1 MGSQRRTP
9 PPPPPRPS
17 KKKAGEGMW
26 QAWWLLLL
34 ALCAVLVVILG
45 LIWLFI
51 EFPGLAGWK
60 EVSKESA
67 EGRARQEKWRRDS
80 VILGEL
86 QRRGRRVTVDQ
97 LVTDLEEVLVV
108 KSDPKNLRRC
118 SSTKMRRS
126 ATQVSMCN
134 SSSGVSSGD
143 SRQQSPRLEE
153 VHLPSS
159 SREVRLPSST
169 REAHL
174 PSSTREV
181 HHPSSSS
188 RESHLPSSS
197 REVGLPSSARG
208 GREKGASHSSRGGFQ
223 EVDLSLHSVERSG
236 GGGGEG
242 DLLKNCENT
251 EV

>member
-108 KSDPKNLRRC
+108 KSDPKKC
-118 SSTKMRRS
+118 AKMFVD
-126 ATQVSMCN
+126 Q
-134 SSSGVSSGD
+134 D
-143 SRQQSPRLEE
+143 EE
-153 VHLPSS
+153 VGNPGVDVQQQLWG
-159 SREVRLPSST
+159 EFGRL
-169 REAHL
+169 
-174 PSSTREV
+174 
-181 HHPSSSS
+181 
-188 RESHLPSSS
+188 
-197 REVGLPSSARG
+197 SSAVA
-208 GREKGASHSSRGGFQ
+208 EA
-223 EVDLSLHSVERSG
+223 G
-236 GGGGEG
+236 GGSPSK
-242 DLLKNCENT
+242 LLKRSSPSKFHKRSSYSKLLHKRSSPSKLLKRSWPSKLRTRWKRKGCKSLK
-251 EV
+251 

>member
-1 MGSQRRTP
+1 
-9 PPPPPRPS
+9 
-17 KKKAGEGMW
+17 MW

-108 KSDPKNLRRC
+108 KSDPKNVRRC

-159 SREVRLPSST
+159 TREVRLPSSS
-169 REAHL
+169 A
-174 PSSTREV
+174 REV
-181 HHPSSSS
+181 H
-188 RESHLPSSS
+188 
-197 REVGLPSSARG
+197 LPSSAREVHPPRSAREAQLPSCKRG
-208 GREKGASHSSRGGFQ
+208 GRERGASQSSRGGFQ
-223 EVDLSLHSVERSG
+223 EVDLSLHLAERS
-236 GGGGEG
+236 GGGEG
-242 DLLKNCENT
+242 DLLKNCESAK
-251 EV
+251 V

>member
-1 MGSQRRTP
+1 
-9 PPPPPRPS
+9 
-17 KKKAGEGMW
+17 MW

-67 EGRARQEKWRRDS
+67 EGRARQEKRRRDS

-108 KSDPKNLRRC
+108 KSDPKNVRRC

-159 SREVRLPSST
+159 SREVRLPSSSTREVPLPSSST
-169 REAHL
+169 REAHI
-174 PSSTREV
+174 
-181 HHPSSSS
+181 PSSSS

-223 EVDLSLHSVERSG
+223 EVDLRVHAVERG
-236 GGGGEG
+236 GDGREG

>member
-1 MGSQRRTP
+1 
-9 PPPPPRPS
+9 
-17 KKKAGEGMW
+17 
-26 QAWWLLLL
+26 
-34 ALCAVLVVILG
+34 
-45 LIWLFI
+45 
-51 EFPGLAGWK
+51 
-60 EVSKESA
+60 
-67 EGRARQEKWRRDS
+67 
-80 VILGEL
+80 
-86 QRRGRRVTVDQ
+86 
-97 LVTDLEEVLVV
+97 
-108 KSDPKNLRRC
+108 
-118 SSTKMRRS
+118 
-126 ATQVSMCN
+126 MCN

-153 VHLPSS
+153 GHLPSFS
-159 SREVRLPSST
+159 KEVRLPSS
-169 REAHL
+169 
-174 PSSTREV
+174 ST
-181 HHPSSSS
+181 

>member
-1 MGSQRRTP
+1 MG
-9 PPPPPRPS
+9 
-17 KKKAGEGMW
+17 
-26 QAWWLLLL
+26 
-34 ALCAVLVVILG
+34 
-45 LIWLFI
+45 
-51 EFPGLAGWK
+51 
-60 EVSKESA
+60 
-67 EGRARQEKWRRDS
+67 
-80 VILGEL
+80 ILGEL

-159 SREVRLPSST
+159 T
-169 REAHL
+169 
-174 PSSTREV
+174 
-181 HHPSSSS
+181 
-188 RESHLPSSS
+188 

>member
-51 EFPGLAGWK
+51 EFPGLTGWK

-108 KSDPKNLRRC
+108 KSDPKNVRRC

-153 VHLPSS
+153 AQLPSC
-159 SREVRLPSST
+159 T
-169 REAHL
+169 
-174 PSSTREV
+174 
-181 HHPSSSS
+181 
-188 RESHLPSSS
+188 
-197 REVGLPSSARG
+197 RG
-208 GREKGASHSSRGGFQ
+208 GRERGASQSSRGGYQ
-223 EVDLSLHSVERSG
+223 EVDLSLHLAERS
-236 GGGGEG
+236 GGGEG
-242 DLLKNCENT
+242 DLLKNCET
-251 EV
+251 AKV

>member
-1 MGSQRRTP
+1 MGD
-9 PPPPPRPS
+9 
-17 KKKAGEGMW
+17 EGMW

-34 ALCAVLVVILG
+34 ALCAILSVILG

-51 EFPGLAGWK
+51 EFPGLTGWK

-159 SREVRLPSST
+159 TREVRLPSSF
-169 REAHL
+169 A
-174 PSSTREV
+174 REV
-181 HHPSSSS
+181 HPPRSA
-188 RESHLPSSS
+188 REAQLPSCT
-197 REVGLPSSARG
+197 R
-208 GREKGASHSSRGGFQ
+208 GASQSSRGGFQ
-223 EVDLSLHSVERSG
+223 EVDLSLHLAERSE
-236 GGGGEG
+236 GGEG
-242 DLLKNCENT
+242 DLLK
-251 EV
+251 

>member
-1 MGSQRRTP
+1 MGD
-9 PPPPPRPS
+9 
-17 KKKAGEGMW
+17 EGMW

-34 ALCAVLVVILG
+34 ALCAILSVILG

-51 EFPGLAGWK
+51 EFPGLTGWK

-97 LVTDLEEVLVV
+97 LVTDLEEGLVV

-126 ATQVSMCN
+126 ATQVSMCS

-159 SREVRLPSST
+159 AREVRPPRSAREAQLPSCK
-169 REAHL
+169 
-174 PSSTREV
+174 
-181 HHPSSSS
+181 
-188 RESHLPSSS
+188 
-197 REVGLPSSARG
+197 RG
-208 GREKGASHSSRGGFQ
+208 GRERGASQSSRGGFQ
-223 EVDLSLHSVERSG
+223 EVDLSLHLAERSG
-236 GGGGEG
+236 DGEG
-242 DLLKNCENT
+242 DLLKNCESDAT
-251 EV
+251 LGPFTVCCVPMKFELKGVATRT

>member
-51 EFPGLAGWK
+51 EFPGLTGWK

-159 SREVRLPSST
+159 SREVRLPSSST

-174 PSSTREV
+174 PSSA
-181 HHPSSSS
+181 
-188 RESHLPSSS
+188 

-208 GREKGASHSSRGGFQ
+208 G
-223 EVDLSLHSVERSG
+223 
-236 GGGGEG
+236 
-242 DLLKNCENT
+242 
-251 EV
+251 

>member
-1 MGSQRRTP
+1 MGKK
-9 PPPPPRPS
+9 
-17 KKKAGEGMW
+17 KKKADEGMW

-51 EFPGLAGWK
+51 EFPGLTGWK

-108 KSDPKNLRRC
+108 KSDPKHVRRC

-159 SREVRLPSST
+159 ST
-169 REAHL
+169 REAH
-174 PSSTREV
+174 
-181 HHPSSSS
+181 HPSSA
-188 RESHLPSSS
+188 
-197 REVGLPSSARG
+197 REVGVPSFARG

-223 EVDLSLHSVERSG
+223 EVDLSLHSVER
-236 GGGGEG
+236 GGEG
-242 DLLKNCENT
+242 DLLK
-251 EV
+251 

>member
-1 MGSQRRTP
+1 
-9 PPPPPRPS
+9 
-17 KKKAGEGMW
+17 MW

-51 EFPGLAGWK
+51 EFPGLTGWK

-108 KSDPKNLRRC
+108 KSDPKNVRRC

-159 SREVRLPSST
+159 S
-169 REAHL
+169 
-174 PSSTREV
+174 
-181 HHPSSSS
+181 S
-188 RESHLPSSS
+188 REGHHPSSS
-197 REVGLPSSARG
+197 REVHIPSSARG

-223 EVDLSLHSVERSG
+223 EVDLSLHSVERG
-236 GGGGEG
+236 GGSGGEG

>member
-1 MGSQRRTP
+1 M
-9 PPPPPRPS
+9 
-17 KKKAGEGMW
+17 
-26 QAWWLLLL
+26 L
-34 ALCAVLVVILG
+34 ALCAILTIILG

-51 EFPGLAGWK
+51 EFPGLTGWK

-159 SREVRLPSST
+159 T
-169 REAHL
+169 R
-174 PSSTREV
+174 
-181 HHPSSSS
+181 
-188 RESHLPSSS
+188 
-197 REVGLPSSARG
+197 
-208 GREKGASHSSRGGFQ
+208 GRRDRDASHSSRGGGFQ
-223 EVDLSLHSVERSG
+223 EVDLSFHKAQRSV
-236 GGGGEG
+236 GEG
-242 DLLKNCENT
+242 DVLKNCET
-251 EV
+251 ARV

>member
-1 MGSQRRTP
+1 
-9 PPPPPRPS
+9 
-17 KKKAGEGMW
+17 MW

-34 ALCAVLVVILG
+34 ALCAVLVLILG

-108 KSDPKNLRRC
+108 KSDPKNVRRC
-118 SSTKMRRS
+118 SSTKMRRP

-159 SREVRLPSST
+159 SR
-169 REAHL
+169 
-174 PSSTREV
+174 
-181 HHPSSSS
+181 

-236 GGGGEG
+236 GGGGGEG

>member
-1 MGSQRRTP
+1 MG
-9 PPPPPRPS
+9 
-17 KKKAGEGMW
+17 KEKAGERMW

-34 ALCAVLVVILG
+34 ALCAILTIILG

-60 EVSKESA
+60 EVPKESA

-86 QRRGRRVTVDQ
+86 QKRGRRVTVDQ

-108 KSDPKNLRRC
+108 KSDPKSLRRCSSVKSDPKTLRRC

-153 VHLPSS
+153 VHLPTST
-159 SREVRLPSST
+159 REPQLPSST
-169 REAHL
+169 REAQLQSSTREAQLQSSTREAQL
-174 PSSTREV
+174 PSSTREACI
-181 HHPSSSS
+181 SSST
-188 RESHLPSSS
+188 
-197 REVGLPSSARG
+197 REVHLSSCTRG
-208 GREKGASHSSRGGFQ
+208 GREKDGSNSSRDDFH
-223 EVDLSLHSVERSG
+223 EVDSRSG
-236 GGGGEG
+236 GG
-242 DLLKNCENT
+242 DL
-251 EV
+251 V

>member
-1 MGSQRRTP
+1 MGQ
-9 PPPPPRPS
+9 S
-17 KKKAGEGMW
+17 KEKAAEGMW
-26 QAWWLLLL
+26 QAWGVLLL
-34 ALCAVLVVILG
+34 ALCAILTIILG

-51 EFPGLAGWK
+51 EFPGLTGWK
-60 EVSKESA
+60 EVPKASA
-67 EGRARQEKWRRDS
+67 EGRAREEKWRRDS

-86 QRRGRRVTVDQ
+86 QRRGRRVTMDQ

-159 SREVRLPSST
+159 
-169 REAHL
+169 
-174 PSSTREV
+174 TREV
-181 HHPSSSS
+181 H
-188 RESHLPSSS
+188 
-197 REVGLPSSARG
+197 LPSSAREVHPPRSAREARLPSCTRV
-208 GREKGASHSSRGGFQ
+208 GRERGASQSSRGGFQ
-223 EVDLSLHSVERSG
+223 EVDLSLHLAERS
-236 GGGGEG
+236 GGGEG
-242 DLLKNCENT
+242 DLLKNCET
-251 EV
+251 DKV

>member
-108 KSDPKNLRRC
+108 KSDPKTC
-118 SSTKMRRS
+118 EKMFVD
-126 ATQVSMCN
+126 Q
-134 SSSGVSSGD
+134 D
-143 SRQQSPRLEE
+143 EE
-153 VHLPSS
+153 VGNPGVDVQQQLWGELGRLSSAVSEAGRGSPSKLHKRGSPSKLLLKRSLPSK
-159 SREVRLPSST
+159 L
-169 REAHL
+169 
-174 PSSTREV
+174 
-181 HHPSSSS
+181 
-188 RESHLPSSS
+188 
-197 REVGLPSSARG
+197 
-208 GREKGASHSSRGGFQ
+208 
-223 EVDLSLHSVERSG
+223 
-236 GGGGEG
+236 
-242 DLLKNCENT
+242 LLKRSWRSKLRTRRKRKGCKSLK
-251 EV
+251 

>member
-1 MGSQRRTP
+1 MW
-9 PPPPPRPS
+9 
-17 KKKAGEGMW
+17 EG
-26 QAWWLLLL
+26 WWLLLL
-34 ALCAVLVVILG
+34 ALCAILTIILG

-51 EFPGLAGWK
+51 EFPGLTGWK

-86 QRRGRRVTVDQ
+86 QRRGRRVTVTDQ

-126 ATQVSMCN
+126 GTQVSMCN

-159 SREVRLPSST
+159 STRDGHRSSST
-169 REAHL
+169 RDG
-174 PSSTREV
+174 
-181 HHPSSSS
+181 HHPSSST
-188 RESHLPSSS
+188 
-197 REVGLPSSARG
+197 RG
-208 GREKGASHSSRGGFQ
+208 GRDKEVNHSSRGGFHD
-223 EVDLSLHSVERSG
+223 VDLSLHKAQRV
-236 GGGGEG
+236 GGEA
-242 DLLKNCENT
+242 DVHINCEIAHI
-251 EV
+251 

>member
-1 MGSQRRTP
+1 MGD
-9 PPPPPRPS
+9 
-17 KKKAGEGMW
+17 EGMW

-34 ALCAVLVVILG
+34 ALCAILSVILG

-51 EFPGLAGWK
+51 EFPGLTGWK

-153 VHLPSS
+153 VHLAK
-159 SREVRLPSST
+159 SST
-169 REAHL
+169 RDGGG
-174 PSSTREV
+174 SC
-181 HHPSSSS
+181 
-188 RESHLPSSS
+188 
-197 REVGLPSSARG
+197 RG
-208 GREKGASHSSRGGFQ
+208 GCHE
-223 EVDLSLHSVERSG
+223 DLSRHPESVSEASQYV
-236 GGGGEG
+236 
-242 DLLKNCENT
+242 DKNCENAQ
-251 EV
+251 V

>member
-1 MGSQRRTP
+1 MGKK
-9 PPPPPRPS
+9 
-17 KKKAGEGMW
+17 KKKADEGMW

-34 ALCAVLVVILG
+34 ALCAVLTVILG

-51 EFPGLAGWK
+51 EFPGLTGWK

-108 KSDPKNLRRC
+108 KSDPKNVRRC

-159 SREVRLPSST
+159 TREVCLPSST
-169 REAHL
+169 RGVHPSRSAREAQL
-174 PSSTREV
+174 PSCKRGVRE
-181 HHPSSSS
+181 
-188 RESHLPSSS
+188 R
-197 REVGLPSSARG
+197 
-208 GREKGASHSSRGGFQ
+208 GASQSSRGGFQ
-223 EVDLSLHSVERSG
+223 EVDLSLHLAERS
-236 GGGGEG
+236 GGGEG
-242 DLLKNCENT
+242 DLLKNCET
-251 EV
+251 AKV

>member
-51 EFPGLAGWK
+51 EFPGLTGWK

-108 KSDPKNLRRC
+108 KSDPKNVRRC

-153 VHLPSS
+153 VHPPRSAREAQLPSCK
-159 SREVRLPSST
+159 
-169 REAHL
+169 
-174 PSSTREV
+174 
-181 HHPSSSS
+181 
-188 RESHLPSSS
+188 
-197 REVGLPSSARG
+197 RG
-208 GREKGASHSSRGGFQ
+208 GRERGASQSSRGGFQ
-223 EVDLSLHSVERSG
+223 EVDLSLHLAERS
-236 GGGGEG
+236 GGGEG
-242 DLLKNCENT
+242 DLLKNCET
-251 EV
+251 AKV

>member
-51 EFPGLAGWK
+51 EFPGLTGWK

-108 KSDPKNLRRC
+108 KSDPKNVRRC

-159 SREVRLPSST
+159 S
-169 REAHL
+169 
-174 PSSTREV
+174 
-181 HHPSSSS
+181 S

-197 REVGLPSSARG
+197 REAGLPSSARG
-208 GREKGASHSSRGGFQ
+208 GREKEASHSSRGGFQ
-223 EVDLSLHSVERSG
+223 EVDLSLHSVER
-236 GGGGEG
+236 GGEG

>member
-1 MGSQRRTP
+1 M
-9 PPPPPRPS
+9 
-17 KKKAGEGMW
+17 
-26 QAWWLLLL
+26 L
-34 ALCAVLVVILG
+34 AICAILTIILG

-51 EFPGLAGWK
+51 EFPGLTGWK

-86 QRRGRRVTVDQ
+86 QRRGRRVTVTDQ

-126 ATQVSMCN
+126 GTQLSMCN

-153 VHLPSS
+153 VHLPTSIT
-159 SREVRLPSST
+159 RDGHHPSST
-169 REAHL
+169 R
-174 PSSTREV
+174 
-181 HHPSSSS
+181 
-188 RESHLPSSS
+188 
-197 REVGLPSSARG
+197 G
-208 GREKGASHSSRGGFQ
+208 GRDKEANHSSRGGFH
-223 EVDLSLHSVERSG
+223 EVDSSLHKAQRG
-236 GGGGEG
+236 GGGAEPVVH
-242 DLLKNCENT
+242 KNCEIAH
-251 EV
+251 V